1 MAVVLTQGEEVRM
14 QRERENSITPD
25 IPWRPT
31 TYWLQAV
38 LPACAHKHS
47 DAGMK
52 MTRECV
58 ETGPFGA

>member
-1 MAVVLTQGEEVRM
+1 MADLLTQGKEEGM
-14 QRERENSITPD
+14 QRGGSITPD

-31 TYWLQAV
+31 YWLHAV
-38 LPACAHKHS
+38 LPACAHEHS

-52 MTRECV
+52 LRRECV